1 MPSRKAGS
9 QAGQTTEQKIK
20 AAARTVFHQKGFA
33 ATRTRDIA
41 SEANIPLALL
51 NYHFTSKEKLFEL
64 IMLETLTQFF
74 QGMGAVFN
82 NETTSLGTK
91 VQLVIEKY
99 IDLILA
105 EPEIPLFIISEV
117 RNHGAEILKKLPVAG
132 AVLQSVF
139 IKQYKETVKK
149 NKLTEPNP
157 LHFLMNLLG
166 LIVFPFV
173 NSTMLKKVGNLRDAQ
188 FEKLMND
195 RKKLIPVWIKAMFKI
210 E

>member
-1 MPSRKAGS
+1 MSSKKTGPPAGL
-9 QAGQTTEQKIK
+9 TTEQKIK
-20 AAARTVFHQKGFA
+20 MAARTVFHQKGFA

-41 SEANIPLALL
+41 KEANIQLALL

-82 NETTSLGTK
+82 DETTSLGTK
-91 VQLVIEKY
+91 VQLVAEKY

-105 EPEIPLFIISEV
+105 EPEIPLFIMSEV
-117 RNHGAEILKKLPVAG
+117 RSHGAEILKKLPVAG
-132 AVLQSVF
+132 TVLQSVF
-139 IKQYKETVKK
+139 IKQYKEAAKK

-173 NSTMLKKVGNLRDAQ
+173 NGAMIKKVGNLPDAQ

-195 RKKLIPVWIKAMFKI
+195 RKKLIPIWMKAMFKI

>member
-1 MPSRKAGS
+1 M
-9 QAGQTTEQKIK
+9 
-20 AAARTVFHQKGFA
+20 AARTVFHQKGFA

-41 SEANIPLALL
+41 REANIPLALL

-91 VQLVIEKY
+91 VQLVAEKY

-139 IKQYKETVKK
+139 IKQYKETAKK

-173 NSTMLKKVGNLRDAQ
+173 NSTMLKKVGNLQDAQ